1 MATSLAAQL
10 AQISAK
16 SKATLDIKAQK
27 AAHSKSLIWDHKI
40 AATQTYHAIYKACY
54 SGFEDLCGLDARF
67 VPFGNTLFSE
77 QSQDE
82 DRAALSEEENT
93 QLDRK
98 IESFL
103 RLAGSRLRLMPAIKA
118 IEWLIRR
125 FRIHEYNTAI
135 LLTTFLPFHSI
146 PAFVTLLS
154 ILPKTLPIEYRF
166 LSPYVRSA
174 QNPPRAAI
182 VLQAVNQPAF
192 LALLSEYTL
201 ESARSLHHYQT
212 LISFWGGIMTEAIN
226 GQLDKAKAGRMAIQA
241 DNDMSLL
248 HRVGPALGEALVM
261 KQVPQLQI
269 AAYMALSVFVS
280 KGDLGDSAVSAFMEQ
295 VVAGWTSETVRSGLI
310 CMAILSQYRSAKQ
323 VSGKVAKALLKVAD
337 VEKHLI
343 EIGREWRIDKLA
355 NGLCLALAERSLKKG
370 DSRGLRII
378 KGIMMAGI
386 LTAKQLFVLFKV
398 LLVTAMRLDDESDK
412 DGLMR
417 KDIGTVLIDLS
428 TDQGECGEV
437 IQAAIEDLD
446 FDMDALEMK
455 LDMSIRRKKA
465 LEPAAASET
474 DAGKDTAEIKEDVR
488 ETLAALKTE
497 KARLSPCLSGEAG
510 AVFETLTRVF
520 LLIVSS
526 QPTDQ
531 TMFDDFCK
539 LPVLSHGSAV
549 SDTTYIAFFLRI
561 LSGAYPALARAAA
574 LDMIKNRLK
583 EKDVSGHDF
592 QALLP
597 YCMAALNDPSK
608 KVRQAATDLLIV
620 VDRIYPET
628 SKLPQLPVW
637 GQAKLYAQ
645 GQKLQWLTTT
655 MASATLR
662 DILMPSL
669 EECIMSHDHVCSTL
683 EAVLDSSKSS
693 MKSSARLSL
702 LTFLAGQVSATPSLV
717 VKSRLL
723 NAINRVKGVGST
735 TRTQLLL
742 HVLLWWAELTPEEAL
757 RLGQR
762 DNVDLEALNKQIVGV
777 IVPNDAKGLES
788 LLAILK
794 KNAVATGETDGEAAQ
809 TEGRTGFT
817 QAIFSRVQSMWPA
830 MKSATRSSIAATMLE
845 LSQAAESPDTV
856 SSEAAEL
863 LRNVQLDTDVLLAFL
878 ATLDMPTSLSSTAS
892 TTETSEKR
900 RRVSL
905 EGPAA
910 APANAALRRAT
921 FVLQLVEGAGP
932 ANHPQ
937 VLSSLFEVLSKLHAF
952 RSVIGS
958 EMGYLQNLILQSI
971 LAIIPVYRANSGLTL
986 NIPQSHG
993 ELIVNCIQTTASP
1006 VVQNSALLVIAS
1018 LAATAPEVVVH
1029 VVMPV
1034 FAFVGASILRQ
1045 SDDYSAYVVNQ
1056 TIKEVVPPLLDS
1068 FRRGKRNPVSSAA
1081 ELLLSFTASYSHVP
1095 AHRRQRLFATLVETL
1110 GAQEFLFAVVAML
1123 VQKEDASSSIL
1134 AFVGE
1139 LARKYSVSVQL
1150 DTCTKLVGLVSE
1162 VYAAPPTMASALLGD
1177 ALKGVQN
1184 PPEVALR
1191 QLTTVTS
1198 LLSGRRLKAQA
1209 VKAMAKDDMESAEA
1223 REIYSRL
1230 LEGIIILAEKLKA
1243 QEPLRKECGNALASL
1258 LNLLSVGEFVK
1269 AVEGLLDRS
1278 DMGLRHRVL
1287 QALESR
1293 IDAES
1298 NTDAA
1303 SRTVLL
1309 GFLPTLIAALR
1320 DSEDVRYK
1328 HTAVACIDKL
1338 AEKYGRK
1345 DVEGVLAAATTVA
1358 GDSCLGSSDDRLRIM
1373 ALLCLA
1379 SLVDVLQDAIVPV
1392 LPGALARVITY
1403 LAESVQAV
1411 SKSESSVELHSACYT
1426 LILAVAQQLPYMI
1439 SASVLDKLLLVSHT
1453 SAAIEDLA
1461 SEASSARVECL
1472 EALVTMLEPKTVFKA
1487 LAKGWAGSVKAGF
1500 AAAEAHLALLGKAID
1515 KHSKATISKNV
1526 APLSALM
1533 FEALDMRRIAT
1544 SHGQLSELASPRFG
1558 ALEAAVNA
1566 VALKLIY
1573 KLNDV
1578 VFRPVFGRLVEWSS
1592 TALPAAD
1599 TAGRALRSLSVY
1611 NFLGAFFDALKG
1623 IVTNYA
1629 SYILDDAVRI
1639 LSMPA
1644 GKSADER
1651 RLQDSVLR
1659 VLETCFKHDSD
1670 EFWQNPTNFNTIST
1684 VLVAQFGRA
1693 ASVTEPPTA
1702 LIDATVALAGAAD
1715 SQVHQK
1721 ELNSALL
1728 KHLRSETAG
1737 VRLAAVLAEQKMTD
1751 VHGEEWLAMLPEM
1764 LPFIGELQE
1773 DNDETVEKETHRW
1786 IVKIE
1791 TVLGE
1796 NLDAMLQ

>member
-1 MATSLAAQL
+1 MSTSLAAQL
-10 AQISAK
+10 AQISAR
-16 SKATLDIKAQK
+16 SKATLDVKAQK
-27 AAHSKSLIWDHKI
+27 AAHSKSLIWDHKV
-40 AATQTYHAIYKACY
+40 AATQTYHSIYKACY

-67 VPFGNTLFSE
+67 APFSNTLFSE

-82 DRAALSEEENT
+82 DRSTLSEEENK

-103 RLAGSRLRLMPAIKA
+103 RLVGSRLRLMPAIKA
-118 IEWLIRR
+118 VEWLIRR
-125 FRIHEYNTAI
+125 FRIHEHNTAV

-154 ILPKTLPIEYRF
+154 ILPKTLPLEYRF
-166 LSPYVRSA
+166 LSPYVRST

-182 VLQAVNQPAF
+182 VLQAINQPAF
-192 LALLSEYTL
+192 LAMLSEYTL
-201 ESARSLHHYQT
+201 ESARSLAHYQT

-226 GQLDKAKAGRMAIQA
+226 GQLDKAKTGRTAIQA
-241 DNDMSLL
+241 DNDMTLL
-248 HRVGPALGEALVM
+248 HRVGPTLGEALVM
-261 KQVPQLQI
+261 KKVPQLQI

-337 VEKHLI
+337 VEKLLV

-355 NGLCLALAERSLKKG
+355 NGLCLALAERSLKKS

-378 KGIMMAGI
+378 KGIMLAGI

-412 DGLMR
+412 DGHMR

-428 TDQGECGEV
+428 NNQGECGEV

-465 LEPAAASET
+465 LDPATAADDNVEET
-474 DAGKDTAEIKEDVR
+474 TAEIKEDVR

-497 KARLSPCLSGEAG
+497 KARLLSCLSGEAG

-526 QPTDQ
+526 QTADQ
-531 TMFDDFCK
+531 AMFDDFCK
-539 LPVLSHGSAV
+539 LPMLSQGSAV
-549 SDTTYIAFFLRI
+549 SDTTYITFFLRI
-561 LSGAYPALARAAA
+561 ISGAYPALARAAA

-583 EKDVSGHDF
+583 EKDVAGQDF

-608 KVRQAATDLLIV
+608 KVRQAATDLLVV
-620 VDRIYPET
+620 VDRIYPDT
-628 SKLPQLPVW
+628 SKPPQLPVW
-637 GQAKLYAQ
+637 GQEKLYAD
-645 GQKLQWLTTT
+645 GQKLQWLTTA

-683 EAVLDSSKSS
+683 EAALDSSKSS

-742 HVLLWWAELTPEEAL
+742 HVLLWWAELAPEEAL

-762 DNVDLEALNKQIVGV
+762 DNVDLEALSKQIVGV

-794 KNAVATGETDGEAAQ
+794 KNAVATSETDNEGVSG
-809 TEGRTGFT
+809 EGRTGFT

-830 MKSATRSSIAATMLE
+830 MKSSTRSSIASTMLE
-845 LSQAAESPDTV
+845 LSQATETPDAV
-856 SSEAAEL
+856 SSESAEL
-863 LRNVQLDTDVLLAFL
+863 LRNVRLDTDILLSFL
-878 ATLDMPTSLSSTAS
+878 ATLDMPTSMSVTR
-892 TTETSEKR
+892 TTETPDKR

-905 EGPAA
+905 DGPAA
-910 APANAALRRAT
+910 ASANEALRRAT

-937 VLSSLFEVLSKLHAF
+937 VLGSLFEVLSKLHAF

-1139 LARKYSVSVQL
+1139 LARKYSVTVQL
-1150 DTCTKLVGLVSE
+1150 DTCTKLVGLVSD
-1162 VYAAPPTMASALLGD
+1162 VFTPPPTMASALLGD
-1177 ALKGVQN
+1177 ALKGVQD
-1184 PPEVALR
+1184 PPAVALR
-1191 QLTTVTS
+1191 QLTAVTS

-1209 VKAMAKDDMESAEA
+1209 AKAMAKDDMESAEA
-1223 REIYSRL
+1223 RELYSRL
-1230 LEGIIILAEKLKA
+1230 LEGILVLAENLKT
-1243 QEPLRKECGNALASL
+1243 QETLRKECGDALASL
-1258 LNLLSVGEFVK
+1258 LNLLSIGEFVK
-1269 AVEGLLDRS
+1269 AVEGLLDRP

-1298 NTDAA
+1298 NTDTA
-1303 SRTVLL
+1303 SRNVLL
-1309 GFLPTLIAALR
+1309 SFLPTLIATLR
-1320 DSEDVRYK
+1320 DSRDVRYK
-1328 HTAVACIDKL
+1328 HTAIACVDKL

-1345 DVEGVLAAATTVA
+1345 DIEGVLAAASTIV
-1358 GDSCLGSSDDRLRIM
+1358 GDSCLGSSDSRLRVM

-1379 SLVDVLQDAIVPV
+1379 SLVDVLQDSIVPV
-1392 LPGALARVITY
+1392 LPGALTRVISY
-1403 LAESVQAV
+1403 LAESVQTV
-1411 SKSESSVELHSACYT
+1411 SKNESSVELHVACYT
-1426 LILAVAQQLPYMI
+1426 FVLAVAQQLPYMI
-1439 SASVLDKLLLVSHT
+1439 SASILDQLLLVSHT
-1453 SAAIEDLA
+1453 SASVEGLSPDA
-1461 SEASSARVECL
+1461 SAARAECL
-1472 EALVTMLEPKTVFKA
+1472 EALVTMLEPNIVFKA
-1487 LAKGWAGSVKAGF
+1487 LAKGWAGSIKAGF
-1500 AAAEAHLALLGKAID
+1500 AAAEAHVALLGKAIE

-1526 APLSALM
+1526 APLSALL
-1533 FEALDMRRIAT
+1533 FEALDMRRITA
-1544 SHGQLSELASPRFG
+1544 SHGQTSELESPRFS

-1573 KLNDV
+1573 KLNDA
-1578 VFRPVFGRLVEWSS
+1578 VFRPVFSRLIEWSA
-1592 TALPAAD
+1592 TALPNTDAS
-1599 TAGRALRSLSVY
+1599 GRVLRALSVY
-1611 NFLGAFFDALKG
+1611 NFLGVFFDALKG

-1629 SYILDDAVRI
+1629 TYILDDSVRI
-1639 LSMPA
+1639 LAKPA

-1651 RLQDSVLR
+1651 RLHDAVLR
-1659 VLETCFKHDSD
+1659 VLETCFKNDSD
-1670 EFWQNPTNFNTIST
+1670 EFWQNPSHFNTISP
-1684 VLVAQFGRA
+1684 VLLTQFGH
-1693 ASVTEPPTA
+1693 ASSVSEPPAT

-1728 KHLRSETAG
+1728 KHLRNESAG
-1737 VRLAAVLAEQKMTD
+1737 VRLAAVLAQQKMTD

-1786 IVKIE
+1786 IIKIE

>member
-1 MATSLAAQL
+1 MSSLAAQL

-16 SKATLDIKAQK
+16 SKATLDVKAQK
-27 AAHSKSLIWDHKI
+27 AAHSKSLIWDHKV
-40 AATQTYHAIYKACY
+40 AATQTYHSIFKACY

-67 VPFGNTLFSE
+67 VAFNATLFSE

-82 DRAALSEEENT
+82 DRGALSDEENK

-103 RLAGSRLRLMPAIKA
+103 RLVGSRLRLMPAIKA

-125 FRIHEYNTAI
+125 FRIHEYNTAF

-154 ILPKTLPIEYRF
+154 ILPKQLPVEYRF
-166 LSPYVRSA
+166 LSPYVRST

-182 VLQAVNQPAF
+182 VLQAINQPAF

-201 ESARSLHHYQT
+201 ESCREQQHYQT

-226 GQLDKAKAGRMAIQA
+226 GQLDKAKTGRTAIQV

-248 HRVGPALGEALVM
+248 HRVGPVLGEALVL
-261 KQVPQLQI
+261 KKVPQLQI

-295 VVAGWTSETVRSGLI
+295 VVAGWTNETVRSGLI

-343 EIGREWRIDKLA
+343 EIGREWKIDKLA
-355 NGLCLALAERSLKKG
+355 NGFCLALAERSLKKG
-370 DSRGLRII
+370 DSRGLRVI
-378 KGIMMAGI
+378 KGIMTSQI
-386 LTAKQLFVLFKV
+386 LTEKQLFVLFKV
-398 LLVTAMRLDDESDK
+398 LLVTAMRLDDENDK
-412 DGLMR
+412 DGHIR

-428 TDQGECGEV
+428 NDQGECGL
-437 IQAAIEDLD
+437 ISQAAIEDVD

-455 LDMSIRRKKA
+455 LDLSIRRKKA
-465 LEPAAASET
+465 LEPA
-474 DAGKDTAEIKEDVR
+474 DADQTEEEQTAPVTEDVK
-488 ETLAALKTE
+488 ETLAALKAE
-497 KARLSPCLSGEAG
+497 KSGLPPCLSGDAG
-510 AVFETLTRVF
+510 AVFDTLTRVF
-520 LLIVSS
+520 LLIVSA
-526 QPTDQ
+526 QPEDASV
-531 TMFDDFCK
+531 FNDFCK

-583 EKDVSGHDF
+583 EKDVGGHDF

-608 KVRQAATDLLIV
+608 KVRQAATNLLVV
-620 VDRIYPET
+620 VDSIYPKT
-628 SKLPQLPVW
+628 SSKQAQLPVW
-637 GQAKLYAQ
+637 GQAKLYAD
-645 GQKLQWLTTT
+645 GQQLNWLSTA

-693 MKSSARLSL
+693 MKSSSRLSL
-702 LTFLAGQVSATPSLV
+702 LTFLAGQVRATPSLM

-742 HVLLWWAELTPEEAL
+742 PVLLWWAELSPEEAL
-757 RLGQR
+757 HLGQR
-762 DNVDLEALNKQIVGV
+762 DNVDLEVLNKHIVSV

-794 KNAVATGETDGEAAQ
+794 KNAVASGSEADGDES
-809 TEGRTGFT
+809 RTGFT
-817 QAIFSRVQSMWPA
+817 QAIFDRVQSMWPA
-830 MKSATRSSIAATMLE
+830 MKSATRSSIASTMLE

-863 LRNVQLDTDVLLAFL
+863 LRNVQLDTDILLAFL
-878 ATLDMPTSLSSTAS
+878 STLEMPTSLSVSA
-892 TTETSEKR
+892 TETPEKR

-905 EGPAA
+905 DGAVAA
-910 APANAALRRAT
+910 TANAALRRAT

-932 ANHPQ
+932 AKHPQ
-937 VLSSLFEVLSKLHAF
+937 ILSSLFEVLAKLHAF
-952 RSVIGS
+952 RSVVGS

-971 LAIIPVYRANSGLTL
+971 LAIIPVYRANSGLNL
-986 NIPQSHG
+986 GIPQSHG
-993 ELIVNCIQTTASP
+993 ELIVNCIQTTSSP

-1018 LAATAPEVVVH
+1018 LAATAPEVVIH

-1045 SDDYSAYVVNQ
+1045 SDDHSAYVVNQ
-1056 TIKEVVPPLLDS
+1056 TIREVVPPLLDS

-1095 AHRRQRLFATLVETL
+1095 AHRRQRLFATLVDTL
-1110 GAQEFLFAVVAML
+1110 GAREFLFAVAAML
-1123 VQKEDASSSIL
+1123 VQREAASASIIG
-1134 AFVGE
+1134 FVGD
-1139 LARKYSVSVQL
+1139 LARKYSVAVQL
-1150 DTCTKLVGLVSE
+1150 ETCVKLVGLASE
-1162 VYAAPPTMASALLGD
+1162 VFAAPPTMASALLGD
-1177 ALKGVQN
+1177 SLTGVPN
-1184 PPEVALR
+1184 PITAALR
-1191 QLTTVTS
+1191 QLTALTA
-1198 LLSGRRLKAQA
+1198 LLSGRRLKVQA
-1209 VKAMAKDDMESAEA
+1209 AKTMSKDDMEAAEA
-1223 REIYSRL
+1223 RELYSQL
-1230 LEGIIILAEKLKA
+1230 LEAILAQAEKVRD
-1243 QEPLRKECGNALASL
+1243 QEALRVEAGNALAAL
-1258 LNLLSVGEFVK
+1258 LNLLSIGEFVK
-1269 AVEGLLDRS
+1269 AVEGLLDRA
-1278 DMGLRHRVL
+1278 DTGLRHRVL

-1298 NTDAA
+1298 NTDNA
-1303 SRTVLL
+1303 SRVVLL

-1320 DSEDVRYK
+1320 DSSDVRYK
-1328 HTAVACIDKL
+1328 HTAVSCIDKL

-1345 DVEGVLAAATTVA
+1345 DIEGVTAAAATVA
-1358 GDSCLGSSDDRLRIM
+1358 GDSCLGSTDSRLRIM
-1373 ALLCLA
+1373 ALLCLS

-1392 LPGALARVITY
+1392 LPSALSRVIAY
-1403 LAESVQAV
+1403 LAETVQTPAIALREA
-1411 SKSESSVELHSACYT
+1411 SAELHGACYDF
-1426 LILAVAQQLPYMI
+1426 ILAVAQQLPYMI
-1439 SASVLDKLLLVSHT
+1439 SSSVLDQLLVVSHA
-1453 SAAIEDLA
+1453 SAAIDGLSA
-1461 SEASSARVECL
+1461 DTVSSRTDCL
-1472 EALVTMLEPKTVFKA
+1472 ETLVTRLDPKTVFGA
-1487 LAKGWAGSVKAGF
+1487 LAKGWAGAVSAGF
-1500 AAAEAHLALLGKAID
+1500 AAADAHVALLGKAID
-1515 KHSKATISKNV
+1515 KHSKTVITKNV
-1526 APLSALM
+1526 TPLSALL
-1533 FEALDMRRIAT
+1533 FDALDLRRLAA
-1544 SHGQLSELASPRFG
+1544 SRGQTAELASPRFP
-1558 ALEAAVNA
+1558 ALEAAINA

-1573 KLNDV
+1573 KLNDA
-1578 VFRPVFGRLVEWSS
+1578 VFRPVFARLIEWTCALSASDATGRN
-1592 TALPAAD
+1592 
-1599 TAGRALRSLSVY
+1599 LRSLSVY
-1611 NFLGAFFDALKG
+1611 TFLHTFFDALKG
-1623 IVTNYA
+1623 IVTSYA
-1629 SYILDDAVRI
+1629 TYILDDAVRL
-1639 LSMPA
+1639 LSA
-1644 GKSADER
+1644 VSTKTAADR
-1651 RLQDSVLR
+1651 TLRDAVLR
-1659 VLETCFKHDSD
+1659 VLTVCFTHDSD
-1670 EFWQNPTNFNTIST
+1670 EFWQSPAHFGAISG
-1684 VLVAQFGRA
+1684 VLLGQFARSTSTA
-1693 ASVTEPPTA
+1693 EPPLA

-1721 ELNSALL
+1721 ELNSGLL
-1728 KHLRSETAG
+1728 KHLRSEVAG
-1737 VRLAAVLAEQKMTD
+1737 VRLAAVLASQKMADT
-1751 VHGEEWLAMLPEM
+1751 HGEEWLAMLPEM
-1764 LPFIGELQE
+1764 LPFIAELQE
-1773 DNDETVEKETHRW
+1773 DDDETVERETHRW

-1796 NLDAMLQ
+1796 SLDSMLQ